1 MTGFWLV
8 TLAVTVVLTL
18 LFVLILRGGA
28 AKEVEEAEERVKE
41 EVQNDI
47 RLRDALLADDI
58 RERVGDVPNRLPPDD
73 PTRPASEKRKG
84 RRGAV

>member
-1 MTGFWLV
+1 MTGFWIV
-8 TLAVTVVLTL
+8 TLAVSAVLTL

-28 AKEVEEAEERVKE
+28 AKEVEEAEERAKE

-47 RLRDALLADDI
+47 SLRDAMLADDI
-58 RERVGDVPNRLPPDD
+58 RERVGTVPDRLPPGD
-73 PTRPASEKRKG
+73 PARPASEKRKG